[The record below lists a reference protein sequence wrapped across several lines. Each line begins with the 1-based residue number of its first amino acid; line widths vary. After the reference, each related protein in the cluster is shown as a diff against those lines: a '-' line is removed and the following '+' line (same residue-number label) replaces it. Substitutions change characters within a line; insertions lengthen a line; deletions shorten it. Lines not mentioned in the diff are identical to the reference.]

1 MDNKIKNTDGGE
13 KVEEQ
18 ERGDVGDVTAET
30 VNITQGGARNVQ
42 GINVTLRQ
50 AGAQSVTADK
60 LVVRQGGVMKAQAD
74 HLEMLSGGIGLA
86 QTQTASLTASQAGA
100 VISEGNVTMEQS
112 GAQMLL
118 ARGDVTM
125 DQSGAVAMV
134 ARNVKA
140 ENSGVVFL
148 LANQV
153 EGTVNTAF
161 GPRESAIFGIVA
173 GAVAGLVMLLAKL
186 SRRE

>member
-1 MDNKIKNTDGGE
+1 MAEVI
-13 KVEEQ
+13 VPLAAVL
-18 ERGDVGDVTAET
+18 VGAAL
-30 VNITQGGARNVQ
+30 GGAAFWLWGKLTV
-42 GINVTLRQ
+42 GGVKAQ
-50 AGAQSVTADK
+50 AEQ
-60 LVVRQGGVMKAQAD
+60 LEMRQGGIV
-74 HLEMLSGGIGLA
+74 LA
-86 QTQTASLTASQAGA
+86 QTQTAHLTASRAGVLLSEGDVAMEQAGA
-100 VISEGNVTMEQS
+100 QV
-112 GAQMLL
+112 LL

-148 LANQV
+148 LARDV
-153 EGTVNTAF
+153 DGTVNAAF
-161 GPRESAIFGIVA
+161 GPRESVIFGAVA

>member
-1 MDNKIKNTDGGE
+1 MDNEIKNTTGSE

-18 ERGDVGDVTAET
+18 KSSDVIAET

-42 GINVTLRQ
+42 GTHVTLRQ
-50 AGAQSVTADK
+50 AGAQSVTAEE
-60 LVVRQGGVMKAQAD
+60 LVIRQGGVAKAEAD
-74 HLEMLSGGIGLA
+74 QLEMVQGGVGLA
-86 QTQTASLTASQAGA
+86 RTQTAHLTASQAGA
-100 VISEGNVTMEQS
+100 VLSEGDVTLEQS
-112 GAQMLL
+112 GAQMLM
-118 ARGDVTM
+118 ARGEVTM

-134 ARNVKA
+134 ARSVKA

-148 LANQV
+148 LANEV
-153 EGTVNTAF
+153 EGSVNAAF

-186 SRRE
+186 ARRE

>member
-1 MDNKIKNTDGGE
+1 MDDEIKNAHGGE

-18 ERGDVGDVTAET
+18 ERGDVAAEV
-30 VNITQGGARNVQ
+30 VNITRGGARSVQ
-42 GINVTLRQ
+42 GTNVTLRQ
-50 AGAQSVTADK
+50 AGAQSITADK

-86 QTQTASLTASQAGA
+86 QTQTAGITSSQAGA

-112 GAQMLL
+112 GAQLLL

-125 DQSGAVAMV
+125 DQSGAVAML

-140 ENSGVVFL
+140 ENSGTVFL
-148 LANQV
+148 LASEV
-153 EGTVNTAF
+153 EGTVNAAF
-161 GPRESAIFGIVA
+161 GPRESAIFGAVA
-173 GAVAGLVMLLAKL
+173 GAVAGLVLLLAKL
-186 SRRE
+186 ARRE

>member
-1 MDNKIKNTDGGE
+1 MDNETKNAHGGE

-18 ERGDVGDVTAET
+18 ERSDMGDVTAES

-42 GINVTLRQ
+42 ATHVTLRQ
-50 AGAQSVTADK
+50 AGAQSITADT
-60 LVVRQGGVMKAQAD
+60 LVVRQGGVVKARAD

-100 VISEGNVTMEQS
+100 VLSEGNVAMEQS
-112 GAQMLL
+112 GAQLLL

-134 ARNVKA
+134 ARNIKA

-148 LANQV
+148 LAQQV
-153 EGTVNTAF
+153 EGTVNVAF
-161 GPRESAIFGIVA
+161 GPRESVIFGAVA
-173 GAVAGLVMLLAKL
+173 GAVAGLVLLLARL